1 MKKYLILIALVFP
14 ISLSGQNAWDALR
27 YSHLNYQGTARSM
40 ALGNAVT
47 ALGGDFGSI
56 MLNPAASA
64 VYPYSEITFTPSLST
79 QFSRVSYFG
88 QETDD
93 RYTRGGV
100 SNVGYVGTLD
110 LSNSTGLISLSFA
123 AGYNKVQDFTMRTSV
138 RMNDAVTS
146 WLSPV
151 ATMTDGIP
159 YTDLES
165 GDDYNPYY
173 DSNAAW
179 RSILAW
185 DTYLLDPLPGT
196 TDQYIG
202 ATENLDGEM
211 IVVGGPLDQRF
222 IKESRGSMGEYLLNM
237 GANIG
242 NRFFAAYSLN
252 FRNIYYRTYEKFTET
267 SQNPEHF
274 ETGFSSFSHSY
285 DQITT
290 GIGFNMKFGII
301 AIPFKNMRLG
311 ASVTSPT
318 WTSLTDEWQEYMT
331 AEFLAGNQSSS
342 SPIGVF
348 SYKVRT
354 PWRFNAGLAYTFGTF
369 GLISIDYEGVDYST
383 MKLATRNDRWA
394 FEDENELIR
403 YGSENTRFLF
413 ANNIRAGLEI
423 RIAQMAIRGGYSY
436 YGSPERSFE
445 ATHVASG
452 GLGFRADQFF
462 ADMGASYRLGET
474 EGFSLYD
481 TGDDQIHGQNTMSR
495 FRLMFTV
502 GLRF

>member
-14 ISLSGQNAWDALR
+14 IALSGQNAWDALR
-27 YSHLNYQGTARSM
+27 YSQLNYQGTARSM

-64 VYPYSEITFTPSLST
+64 VYPYSEISFTPSLST
-79 QFSRVSYFG
+79 QFSQVSYFG

-93 RYTRGGV
+93 RYTRGGI
-100 SNVGYVGTLD
+100 SNMGYVGTLD

-123 AGYNKVQDFTMRTSV
+123 AGYNKVQDFSMRTSV

-159 YTDLES
+159 YSDLES
-165 GDDYNPYY
+165 GDTYNPYY

-196 TDQYIG
+196 IDQYIG

-274 ETGFSSFSHSY
+274 DTGFSSFSHSY

-290 GIGFNMKFGII
+290 GIGFNMKFG
-301 AIPFKNMRLG
+301 
-311 ASVTSPT
+311 
-318 WTSLTDEWQEYMT
+318 
-331 AEFLAGNQSSS
+331 
-342 SPIGVF
+342 
-348 SYKVRT
+348 
-354 PWRFNAGLAYTFGTF
+354 
-369 GLISIDYEGVDYST
+369 
-383 MKLATRNDRWA
+383 
-394 FEDENELIR
+394 
-403 YGSENTRFLF
+403 
-413 ANNIRAGLEI
+413 
-423 RIAQMAIRGGYSY
+423 
-436 YGSPERSFE
+436 
-445 ATHVASG
+445 
-452 GLGFRADQFF
+452 
-462 ADMGASYRLGET
+462 
-474 EGFSLYD
+474 
-481 TGDDQIHGQNTMSR
+481 
-495 FRLMFTV
+495 
-502 GLRF
+502 